1 MTRIDIFLL
10 LGTIFILIVIGLGL
24 AFRRQKQTG
33 PVHDHQTASQ
43 DQGSSIDPWPWM
55 KGIGIC
61 IVLVIVGIA
70 LFMYSAVIASAI
82 AGAWASLPAFTWTML
97 VTTALVLLVL
107 AYVFKDL
114 VFKNIVVRGLQGGA
128 LVLLWLALIVPVI
141 TWWNTPSAPRH
152 YTQPRQE
159 WGLAVAPTSPCDSQ
173 EVPYTFEANKPV
185 QPFNRAGQCGPVLW
199 YKGHCVWALGFKS
212 SIPVKLCDKPGQSAG
227 DVPLNLEYVWS
238 ADGYAFQDKYRLDPP
253 RTTAILTIVR

>member
-1 MTRIDIFLL
+1 MATMAELRARSASTGTERKDKLKRTLKIATITIASVFIGLL
-10 LGTIFILIVIGLGL
+10 LTIWVTEAIHSNV
-24 AFRRQKQTG
+24 QQ
-33 PVHDHQTASQ
+33 AST
-43 DQGSSIDPWPWM
+43 S
-55 KGIGIC
+55 
-61 IVLVIVGIA
+61 
-70 LFMYSAVIASAI
+70 
-82 AGAWASLPAFTWTML
+82 PA
-97 VTTALVLLVL
+97 
-107 AYVFKDL
+107 
-114 VFKNIVVRGLQGGA
+114 
-128 LVLLWLALIVPVI
+128 
-141 TWWNTPSAPRH
+141 RH

-173 EVPYTFEANKPV
+173 EVPYVFEANKPV